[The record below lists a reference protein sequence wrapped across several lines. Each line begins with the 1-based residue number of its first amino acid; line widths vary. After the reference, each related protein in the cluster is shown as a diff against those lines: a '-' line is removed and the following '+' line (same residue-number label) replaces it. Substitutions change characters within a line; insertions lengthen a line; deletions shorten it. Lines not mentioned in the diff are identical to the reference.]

1 MRRDQRSS
9 HLKNSG
15 LNKID
20 DSREMLFGYD
30 DSQNRSNISDMKV
43 DIVSDCVR
51 NKEKIRAPIEN
62 KVHESRTGKSS
73 NVMNGTARTLRKSR
87 INKPEANVFDPKIK
101 IDEQDIPL
109 TLIEE
114 GDGMQSKNSIDDNQ
128 AFDH

>member
-1 MRRDQRSS
+1 MVPLNLGMRRDQRSS

-101 IDEQDIPL
+101 IDE
-109 TLIEE
+109 
-114 GDGMQSKNSIDDNQ
+114 
-128 AFDH
+128 